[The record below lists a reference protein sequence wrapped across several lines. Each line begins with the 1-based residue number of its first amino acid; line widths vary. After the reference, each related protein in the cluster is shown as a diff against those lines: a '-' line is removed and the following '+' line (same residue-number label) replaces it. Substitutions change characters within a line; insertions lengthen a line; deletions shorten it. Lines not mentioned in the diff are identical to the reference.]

1 MPFHIRDPET
11 DLVVRQL
18 AAFKGVSL
26 TEAVKVA
33 AIREL
38 VHARRVEAERDK
50 RPFLERIKEIQDRV
64 AARGKSGL
72 KADKA
77 FYDSL
82 YED

>member
-1 MPFHIRDPET
+1 MAFHVRNQEADR
-11 DLVVRQL
+11 LV
-18 AAFKGVSL
+18 
-26 TEAVKVA
+26 
-33 AIREL
+33 REL
-38 VHARRVEAERDK
+38 ARRTGLSMSDAVRVATAEKLARLEADEANRDR
-50 RPFLERIKEIQDRV
+50 RPFLERIKDIQDRV